1 MKLIFNLEY
10 QTIFGEQLVLNF
22 VDETG
27 KAEPH
32 TMDTRDGKHWTYEY
46 SKVIKTGKCLD
57 YYYSVQRGDEVIRH
71 EWLVQPHR
79 LELIAGEGSR
89 YTMYDH
95 WIDIPQDSYLYSS
108 AITECVI
115 GREQQMS
122 APAETQRTVRL
133 KVRAPQLRNG
143 ERLAIV
149 GAPYILGIW
158 DSKKAVPMVEHA
170 YHEWVVSLDADR
182 LGIDVEFKFV
192 VLNNEDVIWESAN
205 NRTLSLPALKKGEVY
220 VYELNQAR
228 FSIPEWKGAGTV
240 VPVFSLR
247 TEGSFGVGDFGD
259 LKMMIDW
266 CAKTQQRVLQI
277 LPINDTTITHT
288 WQDSYPYNSISIYAL
303 HPQYTDLRQLPEI
316 KDEQLKAKYEQL
328 QKELN
333 ALVQIDYE
341 RVNQAKMEYL
351 HIIFAQEGANI
362 QRTNAYKE
370 FFERNK
376 EWLVPYAEFC
386 YYRDKYGTSTFSEWP
401 EKLPK
406 ADAKIVK
413 FWYFVQFNLD
423 QQMHAAHE
431 HARKNHIILKAT
443 YLSASR
449 ATVWRLG

>member
-1 MKLIFNLEY
+1 
-10 QTIFGEQLVLNF
+10 
-22 VDETG
+22 
-27 KAEPH
+27 
-32 TMDTRDGKHWTYEY
+32 
-46 SKVIKTGKCLD
+46 
-57 YYYSVQRGDEVIRH
+57 
-71 EWLVQPHR
+71 
-79 LELIAGEGSR
+79 
-89 YTMYDH
+89 
-95 WIDIPQDSYLYSS
+95 
-108 AITECVI
+108 
-115 GREQQMS
+115 
-122 APAETQRTVRL
+122 
-133 KVRAPQLRNG
+133 
-143 ERLAIV
+143 
-149 GAPYILGIW
+149 
-158 DSKKAVPMVEHA
+158 MVEHA

-386 YYRDKYGTSTFSEWP
+386 YYRDKYGTSTFSGVARE
-401 EKLPK
+401 
-406 ADAKIVK
+406 
-413 FWYFVQFNLD
+413 
-423 QQMHAAHE
+423 AAE
-431 HARKNHIILKAT
+431 GRCQDC
-443 YLSASR
+443 
-449 ATVWRLG
+449 

>member
-46 SKVIKTGKCLD
+46 SKVVKTGKCLD

-149 GAPYILGIW
+149 GAP
-158 DSKKAVPMVEHA
+158 
-170 YHEWVVSLDADR
+170 
-182 LGIDVEFKFV
+182 
-192 VLNNEDVIWESAN
+192 
-205 NRTLSLPALKKGEVY
+205 
-220 VYELNQAR
+220 
-228 FSIPEWKGAGTV
+228 
-240 VPVFSLR
+240 
-247 TEGSFGVGDFGD
+247 
-259 LKMMIDW
+259 
-266 CAKTQQRVLQI
+266 
-277 LPINDTTITHT
+277 
-288 WQDSYPYNSISIYAL
+288 
-303 HPQYTDLRQLPEI
+303 
-316 KDEQLKAKYEQL
+316 
-328 QKELN
+328 
-333 ALVQIDYE
+333 
-341 RVNQAKMEYL
+341 
-351 HIIFAQEGANI
+351 
-362 QRTNAYKE
+362 
-370 FFERNK
+370 
-376 EWLVPYAEFC
+376 
-386 YYRDKYGTSTFSEWP
+386 TS
-401 EKLPK
+401 
-406 ADAKIVK
+406 
-413 FWYFVQFNLD
+413 
-423 QQMHAAHE
+423 
-431 HARKNHIILKAT
+431 
-443 YLSASR
+443 
-449 ATVWRLG
+449 